1 MPGLPNFFVV
11 GAVKAGTTAFHNL
24 LDQHPEIYM
33 SPIKEPNFFAQT
45 DLKPHLYVDQYRRS
59 ISFNLDKYLQ
69 GSMQKTVHIADV
81 KTWEDYRSLFKN
93 VSVEIAIG
101 EGSNSYLFCPN
112 SAGLIAQRF
121 PHAKIIMILRNPV
134 DRAWSHYLMNQKIGH
149 QVLPDFL
156 QEIDQDRSIQPKG
169 WGITSNYFELGLYDE
184 QVSRFLAVFPKTQI
198 KILLYE
204 DFVRQPGQTFSKVC
218 EFLGVSAVSANFEN
232 THKNVGAV
240 PRWPTVY
247 RALQRSGIPHSIK
260 HHLPET
266 IKELLHTLILKRGNL
281 PRLRESERDVLLRLY
296 TPSIRSLSSILG
308 RNFDHWLT

>member
-1 MPGLPNFFVV
+1 
-11 GAVKAGTTAFHNL
+11 
-24 LDQHPEIYM
+24 
-33 SPIKEPNFFAQT
+33 
-45 DLKPHLYVDQYRRS
+45 
-59 ISFNLDKYLQ
+59 
-69 GSMQKTVHIADV
+69 
-81 KTWEDYRSLFKN
+81 
-93 VSVEIAIG
+93 
-101 EGSNSYLFCPN
+101 
-112 SAGLIAQRF
+112 
-121 PHAKIIMILRNPV
+121 
-134 DRAWSHYLMNQKIGH
+134 MNQKLGY

-156 QEIDQDRSIQPKG
+156 EGIDQGRAIQSRG
-169 WGITSNYFELGLYDE
+169 WGIIANYFELGLYHE
-184 QVSRFLAVFPKTQI
+184 QVSRFLAVFPKTRI

-204 DFVRQPGQTFSKVC
+204 DFVREPSQTFSKVC